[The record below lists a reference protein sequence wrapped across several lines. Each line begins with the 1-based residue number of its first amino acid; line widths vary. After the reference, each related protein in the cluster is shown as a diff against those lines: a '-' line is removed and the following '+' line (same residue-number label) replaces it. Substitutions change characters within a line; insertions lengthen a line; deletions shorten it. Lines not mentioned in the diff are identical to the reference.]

1 MTPKRS
7 LNLLVWLT
15 LSAPASA
22 LAQDLVCAPPAVTPA
37 PNQSPAGAAADD
49 QSQTPIEIVAGEV
62 DLSNAEGVEFL
73 NQVEFRYGDRSISAD
88 SAIYDREDG
97 SISVRGT
104 VSYSDPDVT
113 VYGEDAEVDTEN
125 EEILFTGAGFD
136 IPARPARGSA
146 QEISIRSD
154 QTIAFSTVNFTTC
167 PQGQT
172 DWELMAGDIELDID
186 EGFGTARDVKLEFK
200 GVPILY
206 APYLTFPIDDRRK
219 SGLLTPRFSERD
231 QTGLDIS
238 APYYFNLAPN
248 YDLTLEPRLMSKRG
262 LQLNTEFRY
271 LSPGS
276 EGLFSFEYLPDDSDA
291 NRRRSYLSYDHQ
303 TTFARGWQIEA
314 SLADV
319 SDDAYFEDLGDSQT
333 VASQTHLN
341 RYLDLSYRADAW
353 SLLARFQAYQTI
365 DSLIAAE
372 DRPYERV
379 PQIVFD
385 GSWLGERWRFESTNE
400 LVRFDRAVGP
410 TGWRLDSTEELS
422 FPMTRPGMY
431 LTPGLALRQTNY
443 WIDNAAPG
451 EKDNFSRT
459 LPVASIDA
467 GLVFERLPQ
476 QESGFIQ
483 TLEPRVL
490 YVNRPFE
497 DQSDLPVFDT
507 IEPDFNLVQL
517 FRKYQYVGPDRISD
531 ADQVS
536 VGVTAR
542 LIDSEDGRERFTAT
556 LGQTRYLDTQRV
568 SLPDQSLTESSASD
582 YIAEVSIAV
591 SDAWRLDV
599 DYQWDTET
607 NSTTRAE
614 TSVHFTPRDDR
625 YAGFSYRLREG
636 LLEQGDVSLVWPVGQ
651 SWRVIGHLSYS
662 FLEEEALDRFLGWEY
677 ESCCWRLRLIGR
689 RYISRRTGESDTSI
703 SVQLQLRGFSDDAG
717 YPEELLDRGILG
729 YRRFGN
735 TL

>member
-1 MTPKRS
+1 MFG
-7 LNLLVWLT
+7 
-15 LSAPASA
+15 
-22 LAQDLVCAPPAVTPA
+22 QDLLCAPVANA
-37 PNQSPAGAAADD
+37 PDD
-49 QSQTPIEIVAGEV
+49 QSLLVPDETAPGERRIEIIAGEV
-62 DLSNAEGVEFL
+62 DLSGEDGVEFF
-73 NQVEFRYGDRSISAD
+73 NQVQFRYGDRSITAESAT
-88 SAIYDREDG
+88 YDREAQ
-97 SISVRGT
+97 SISVNGT
-104 VSYSDPDVT
+104 VSYSDNDVT
-113 VYGEDAEVDTEN
+113 VYGDDAQVDTES

-146 QEISIRSD
+146 QEIAIRSD
-154 QTIAFSTVNFTTC
+154 QTISFSSVNFTTC
-167 PQGQT
+167 PEDQT
-172 DWELMAGDIELDID
+172 DWELMAEDIELEID
-186 EGFGTARDVKLEFK
+186 EGFGTARNVRLEFK

-231 QTGLDIS
+231 RTGLDIS

-262 LQLNTEFRY
+262 VQLNSEFRY
-271 LSPGS
+271 LLPSS
-276 EGLFSFEYLPDDSDA
+276 EGLLAFEYLPDDSDL
-291 NRRRSYLSYDHQ
+291 NRRRSYLTYDHT
-303 TTFARGWQIEA
+303 TTFSRGWQIEA

-319 SDDAYFEDLGDSQT
+319 SDDAYFEDLGNSQT

-341 RYLDLSYRADAW
+341 RYFDISYRADAW

-379 PQIVFD
+379 PQILFD
-385 GSWLGERWRFESTNE
+385 GTWAGERWRFDSTNE
-400 LVRFDRAVGP
+400 LVLFDRDVGA

-422 FPMTRPGMY
+422 FTFTKPGMY
-431 LTPGLALRQTNY
+431 LTPALALRQTNY

-451 EKDNFSRT
+451 ERDNFSRT

-467 GLVFERLPQ
+467 GLVFERLPK
-476 QESGFIQ
+476 EKSGWIQ
-483 TLEPRVL
+483 TLEPRIL

-497 DQSDLPVFDT
+497 DQSELPIFDT

-517 FRKYQYVGPDRISD
+517 FRKYQYLGPDRIAD
-531 ADQVS
+531 ADQLS
-536 VGVTAR
+536 IGVTAR
-542 LIDSEDGRERFTAT
+542 LIDGESGRERLTAT
-556 LGQTRYLDTQRV
+556 LGQTRNLDTQRV
-568 SLPDQSLTESSASD
+568 RLPNQFLQEARASD
-582 YIAEVSIAV
+582 YIAEVSVNV

-599 DYQWDTET
+599 DYQWDSET
-607 NSTTRAE
+607 NSTARAE
-614 TSVHFTPRDDR
+614 TSVHFTPEDDR

-636 LLEQGDVSLVWPVGQ
+636 LLEQGDISLVWPIGQ
-651 SWRVIGHLSYS
+651 SWRVIGHYSYS

-677 ESCCWRLRLIGR
+677 EACCWRLRLIGR
-689 RYISRRTGESDTSI
+689 RFISRRTGESDTSI

-729 YRRFGN
+729 YQRFGN

>member
-1 MTPKRS
+1 M
-7 LNLLVWLT
+7 L
-15 LSAPASA
+15 LSAP
-22 LAQDLVCAPPAVTPA
+22 LPVLGQDLLCAPVSNAAVDDPSPLVPGEPTP
-37 PNQSPAGAAADD
+37 GE
-49 QSQTPIEIVAGEV
+49 TRIEIIAGEV
-62 DLSNAEGVEFL
+62 DLSGEDGVEFF
-73 NQVEFRYGDRSISAD
+73 NQVQFRYGDRSITAESA
-88 SAIYDREDG
+88 SYDREAQ
-97 SISVRGT
+97 SISVNGT
-104 VSYSDPDVT
+104 VSYSDNDVT
-113 VYGEDAEVDTEN
+113 VYGDDAQVDTES

-146 QEISIRSD
+146 QEIAIRSD
-154 QTIAFSTVNFTTC
+154 QTISFSSVNFTTC
-167 PQGQT
+167 PQDQT
-172 DWELMAGDIELDID
+172 DWELMAEDIDLDVD
-186 EGFGTARDVKLEFK
+186 EGFGTARNVRLEFK

-231 QTGLDIS
+231 RTGLDIS

-262 LQLNTEFRY
+262 LQLNSEFRY
-271 LSPGS
+271 LLPSS
-276 EGLFSFEYLPDDSDA
+276 EGLLGFEYLPDDSDL
-291 NRRRSYLSYDHQ
+291 NRRRSYLTYDH
-303 TTFARGWQIEA
+303 TTRFSRGWQIEA

-319 SDDAYFEDLGDSQT
+319 SDDAYFEDLGNSQT

-341 RYLDLSYRADAW
+341 RYFDISYRADAW

-379 PQIVFD
+379 PQILFD
-385 GSWLGERWRFESTNE
+385 GSWAGERWRFDSTNE
-400 LVRFDRAVGP
+400 LVLFDRDVGA

-422 FPMTRPGMY
+422 FTFTKPGMY
-431 LTPGLALRQTNY
+431 LTPALALRQTNY

-451 EKDNFSRT
+451 ERDNFSRT

-467 GLVFERLPQ
+467 GLVFERLPK
-476 QESGFIQ
+476 EKSGWIQ
-483 TLEPRVL
+483 TLEPRIL

-497 DQSDLPVFDT
+497 EQSELPIFDT

-517 FRKYQYVGPDRISD
+517 FRKYQYLGPDRIAD

-536 VGVTAR
+536 IGVTAR
-542 LIDSEDGRERFTAT
+542 LIDGESGRERLTAT
-556 LGQTRYLDTQRV
+556 LGQTRNLDTQRV
-568 SLPDQSLTESSASD
+568 RLPTQFLQEARASD
-582 YIAEVSIAV
+582 YIAEVSVNV
-591 SDAWRLDV
+591 SDAWRVDV
-599 DYQWDTET
+599 DYQWDSET
-607 NSTTRAE
+607 NSTARAE
-614 TSVHFTPRDDR
+614 TSVHFTPQDDR

-636 LLEQGDVSLVWPVGQ
+636 LLEQGDISLVWPVGQ
-651 SWRVIGHLSYS
+651 SWRVIGHYSYS

-677 ESCCWRLRLIGR
+677 EACCWRLRLIGR
-689 RYISRRTGESDTSI
+689 RFISRRTGESDTSV

-729 YRRFGN
+729 YQRFGN
-735 TL
+735 TF

>member
-1 MTPKRS
+1 MS
-7 LNLLVWLT
+7 
-15 LSAPASA
+15 LSAP
-22 LAQDLVCAPPAVTPA
+22 LPVLGQDLLCAPASDAAVDDPA
-37 PNQSPAGAAADD
+37 PLVPGEP
-49 QSQTPIEIVAGEV
+49 TPGETRIEIIAGEV
-62 DLSNAEGVEFL
+62 DLSGEDGVEFF
-73 NQVEFRYGDRSISAD
+73 NQVQFRYGDRSITAESA
-88 SAIYDREDG
+88 SYDREAQ
-97 SISVRGT
+97 SISVNGT
-104 VSYSDPDVT
+104 VSYSDNDVT
-113 VYGEDAEVDTEN
+113 VYGDDAQVDTES

-146 QEISIRSD
+146 QEIAIRSD
-154 QTIAFSTVNFTTC
+154 QTISFSSVNFTTC
-167 PQGQT
+167 PQDQT
-172 DWELMAGDIELDID
+172 DWELMAEDIDLDID
-186 EGFGTARDVKLEFK
+186 EGFGTARNVRLEFK

-231 QTGLDIS
+231 RTGLDIS

-262 LQLNTEFRY
+262 LQLNSEFRY
-271 LSPGS
+271 LLPSS
-276 EGLFSFEYLPDDSDA
+276 EGLLGFEYLPDDSDL
-291 NRRRSYLSYDHQ
+291 NRRRSYLTYDH
-303 TTFARGWQIEA
+303 TTRFSRGWQIEA

-319 SDDAYFEDLGDSQT
+319 SDDAYFEDLGNSQT

-341 RYLDLSYRADAW
+341 RYFDISYRADAW

-379 PQIVFD
+379 PQILFD
-385 GSWLGERWRFESTNE
+385 GSWAGERWRFDSTNE
-400 LVRFDRAVGP
+400 LVLFDRDVGA

-422 FPMTRPGMY
+422 FTFTKPGMY
-431 LTPGLALRQTNY
+431 LTPALALRQTNY

-451 EKDNFSRT
+451 ERDNFSRT

-467 GLVFERLPQ
+467 GLVFERLPK
-476 QESGFIQ
+476 EKSGWIQ
-483 TLEPRVL
+483 TLEPRIL

-497 DQSDLPVFDT
+497 EQSELPIFDT

-517 FRKYQYVGPDRISD
+517 FRKYQYLGPDRIAD

-536 VGVTAR
+536 IGVTAR
-542 LIDSEDGRERFTAT
+542 LIDGESGRERLTAT
-556 LGQTRYLDTQRV
+556 LGQTRNLDTQRV
-568 SLPDQSLTESSASD
+568 RLPTQFLQEARASD
-582 YIAEVSIAV
+582 YIAEVSVNV
-591 SDAWRLDV
+591 SDAWRVDV
-599 DYQWDTET
+599 DYQWDSET
-607 NSTTRAE
+607 NSTARAE
-614 TSVHFTPRDDR
+614 TSVHFTPQEDR

-636 LLEQGDVSLVWPVGQ
+636 LLEQGDISLVWPVGQ
-651 SWRVIGHLSYS
+651 SWRVIGHYSYS

-677 ESCCWRLRLIGR
+677 EACCWRLRLIGR
-689 RYISRRTGESDTSI
+689 RFISRRTGESDTSI

-729 YRRFGN
+729 YQRFGN